1 MRLETEYNCREEIG
15 CKMLYAHVDEF
26 TPCLKDAR
34 TGELVQ
40 TEVVRVVR
48 KSFLQKYNK
57 SNGWY
62 VDWAALLAE
71 NEVYALVLKGTV
83 DIQGL
88 VAVENNDDV
97 GALYVSWACISP
109 ENNKLIVEEP
119 RYKGVG
125 GHLFAIAAQVSI
137 DHGYDGYL
145 YGFAANAKLLEHYL
159 SVFGADH
166 IGVLHPYQIAI
177 DASHAK
183 QIIQEYDYE
192 WTDGKL

>member
-1 MRLETEYNCREEIG
+1 
-15 CKMLYAHVDEF
+15 MLYSYVDEF

-48 KSFLQKYNK
+48 ESFLQKYNK

-62 VDWAALLAE
+62 VDWAALLSE

-88 VAVENNDDV
+88 VAVADNDDV
-97 GALYVSWACISP
+97 GALYMSWACTSP
-109 ENNKLIVEEP
+109 ENNKLIDEEP
-119 RYKGVG
+119 RYKGVS

-145 YGFAANAKLLEHYL
+145 YGFAANAKLLEHYVN
-159 SVFGADH
+159 VFGAEH

-177 DASHAK
+177 DASRARR
-183 QIIQEYDYE
+183 IIEEYDYE

>member
-1 MRLETEYNCREEIG
+1 
-15 CKMLYAHVDEF
+15 MLYAWIDEF
-26 TPCLKDAR
+26 TPCLKDAK
-34 TGELVQ
+34 TGELIQ

-48 KSFLQKYNK
+48 ESFLRKYNE

-62 VDWAALLAE
+62 VDWASLLAE
-71 NEVYALVLKGTV
+71 NEVYALVVKGTV

-88 VAVENNDDV
+88 VAVADDNDA
-97 GALYVSWACISP
+97 GALYVSWACACP
-109 ENNKLIVEEP
+109 ENNKLITDEP

-145 YGFAANAKLLEHYL
+145 YGFAANAKLLKHYVD
-159 SVFGADH
+159 VFGAEH

-177 DASHAK
+177 DAARAK
-183 QIIQEYDYE
+183 RIIEEYDYE
-192 WTDGKL
+192 WTDGKI